1 MSESEP
7 KFVERVLTADSS
19 RFKSAPEREE
29 KLTAYQKKVRKDQ
42 EKKQQEK
49 ESSRKQSRKDRLA
62 QSAPYPTNLS
72 SESQP
77 KKLSNDQIL
86 ALETKSQPKP
96 LSYDQILALETKSQ
110 PKPLSTDQKLPLNEL
125 EDIYDERE
133 ISDVKRVLDVTPSK
147 PVPDGINPFTPT
159 ELERS
164 ERREEVTYQP
174 SELNFNDEYDGMG
187 FDLNEQL
194 PEEKGGRKRK
204 SRKLRKSKKSR
215 KSKRKTTRK
224 VRRHRRR

>member
-62 QSAPYPTNLS
+62 VSAPYPTNPPS
-72 SESQP
+72 KSQLEL
-77 KKLSNDQIL
+77 LSNDQIL
-86 ALETKSQPKP
+86 ALEK
-96 LSYDQILALETKSQ
+96 LADLDNK
-110 PKPLSTDQKLPLNEL
+110 
-125 EDIYDERE
+125 RE
-133 ISDVKRVLDVTPSK
+133 ISNFKEILNITPRN
-147 PVPDGINPFTPT
+147 PVPEGSEIIPYAFEDTPM

-164 ERREEVTYQP
+164 ERREEFKRSQP
-174 SELNFNDEYDGMG
+174 NELKFDEIDMG
-187 FDLNEQL
+187 FDLNEEI
-194 PEEKGGRKRK
+194 EERGGRKRRK
-204 SRKLRKSKKSR
+204 SRKLGKSPKKLRKSR
-215 KSKRKTTRK
+215 RKTTRK

>member
-1 MSESEP
+1 MSKKSDP

-49 ESSRKQSRKDRLA
+49 ESSRKQSRNARLA

-77 KKLSNDQIL
+77 K
-86 ALETKSQPKP
+86 
-96 LSYDQILALETKSQ
+96 
-110 PKPLSTDQKLPLNEL
+110 PLSTDQKLPLDEL
-125 EDIYDERE
+125 EGLYDEIE

-204 SRKLRKSKKSR
+204 LKSRKLRKSPKKLR
-215 KSKRKTTRK
+215 KSKRKTTRR

>member
-1 MSESEP
+1 MNESEP

-19 RFKSAPEREE
+19 RFKSAPEPEE

-72 SESQP
+72 SNPQP
-77 KKLSNDQIL
+77 KK
-86 ALETKSQPKP
+86 
-96 LSYDQILALETKSQ
+96 
-110 PKPLSTDQKLPLNEL
+110 LSTDQKLPLDEL
-125 EDIYDERE
+125 EGLYDEIE

-215 KSKRKTTRK
+215 KSRRKTRRK

>member
-1 MSESEP
+1 MNESEP

-19 RFKSAPEREE
+19 RFKPAPEPEE

-77 KKLSNDQIL
+77 KKLSNDQIV
-86 ALETKSQPKP
+86 A
-96 LSYDQILALETKSQ
+96 
-110 PKPLSTDQKLPLNEL
+110 LNEL
-125 EDIYDERE
+125 EDKYDERE

-174 SELNFNDEYDGMG
+174 SELKFNDEYDGMG

-204 SRKLRKSKKSR
+204 LKSRKLRKSPKKSR
-215 KSKRKTTRK
+215 KSKRKTTRT

>member
-1 MSESEP
+1 MSKKSDP

-77 KKLSNDQIL
+77 KKLSNDQIV
-86 ALETKSQPKP
+86 A
-96 LSYDQILALETKSQ
+96 
-110 PKPLSTDQKLPLNEL
+110 LNEL
-125 EDIYDERE
+125 EDKYDERE

-204 SRKLRKSKKSR
+204 LKSRKLRKSPKKSR

>member
-1 MSESEP
+1 MNESEP

-19 RFKSAPEREE
+19 RFKSAPEPEE

-72 SESQP
+72 SNPQP

-96 LSYDQILALETKSQ
+96 LS
-110 PKPLSTDQKLPLNEL
+110 TDQKLPLDEL
-125 EDIYDERE
+125 EDLYDERE

-147 PVPDGINPFTPT
+147 PVPEGSEIIPYAFQDTPM

-164 ERREEVTYQP
+164 ERREEFKRSQP
-174 SELNFNDEYDGMG
+174 NELKFDEIDMG
-187 FDLNEQL
+187 FDLNEEI
-194 PEEKGGRKRK
+194 EERGGRKRRK
-204 SRKLRKSKKSR
+204 SRKLRKSSKKSR

>member
-1 MSESEP
+1 MNESEP

-19 RFKSAPEREE
+19 RFKPAPEPEE

-77 KKLSNDQIL
+77 KKLSNDQIV
-86 ALETKSQPKP
+86 A
-96 LSYDQILALETKSQ
+96 
-110 PKPLSTDQKLPLNEL
+110 LNEL
-125 EDIYDERE
+125 EDKYDERE

-174 SELNFNDEYDGMG
+174 SELKFNDEYDGMG

-204 SRKLRKSKKSR
+204 LKSRKLRKSPKKSR